1 MAAIGAIRK
10 HYGLLVIIIGL
21 ALLAFVLGDLFRSTN
36 RRQTNNVAVVN
47 GEKISYQDYS
57 NLAEMNVENAKR
69 NGSVSNDETFSLRN
83 QTLDQMIRKIIMD
96 KEFKSLGLAVS
107 SDELFDQFTGE
118 NPNQYVRQS
127 FSDANGNFDR
137 EAVLNSMRNLQNMDP
152 TYQAQWLKFEDAI
165 KEERINEKYE
175 TLLKKSFYMPTKLA
189 ERYFANKNDKRS
201 AEVYAVRYTAIPD
214 STVVLTAQDN
224 KAFFEANK
232 NKYQTDATRSID
244 YVIFEV
250 KPSQADRQDAMQYVA
265 DTKAGLAESTN
276 VANYVAYN
284 SDMPYDSTWKS
295 AKDIPVAVEN
305 EIANNEVGYVFGPY
319 ENNGYFNVGRIMAKE
334 NRSDSLKA
342 SHILISYAGAL
353 RTDATRTKEEANK
366 LADSLLN
373 VAKKANDF
381 EALATEFS
389 NDPSAK
395 TNNGDLGWFNDGMM
409 VTDFNE
415 FVQSNKV
422 GTIGMVETPFGFHII
437 KVTDKNE
444 AKPMARIAVI
454 AREIS
459 ASTATFQ
466 DVFSQ
471 ANKFSTEVKDAE
483 QFNKAVE
490 EQGLNKRTFPTLK
503 ENTYRITGLTNPRE
517 VVRWAFKEETKVG
530 DISTIFD
537 LENMYVIAMVTKAI
551 PEGVVP
557 MEEVAERYSYL
568 IKKEKKGEMLAEK
581 AAAYGTDYDRMINE
595 LGGEKT
601 TVENITLDGRSF
613 GNFGLE
619 DKAIGT
625 AMSMNEGVYSPII
638 KGGNAL
644 FVIKVAGETKA
655 APTADFSAIKREK
668 QSVFNNAILNGAAYS
683 ALYDNAKIENNGILF
698 F

>member
-1 MAAIGAIRK
+1 MAAIGTIRK

-21 ALLAFVLGDLFRSTN
+21 ALLAFVLGDLFRSTG
-36 RRQTNNVAVVN
+36 RRQTNNVAVVD

-57 NLAEMNVENAKR
+57 NLVDVNIENAKR
-69 NGSVSNDETFSLRN
+69 NGTLSNDDTFTLRN

-96 KEFKSLGLAVS
+96 KEFKSLGLTVS

-127 FSDANGNFDR
+127 FTDANGNFDR
-137 EAVLNSMRNLQNMDP
+137 EAVLNTMRELQNLDP

-165 KEERINEKYE
+165 KEERMNEKYDN
-175 TLLKKSFYMPTKLA
+175 LLKKSFYMPTKLA
-189 ERYFANKNDKRS
+189 ERYYASKNDKRT
-201 AEVYAVRYTAIPD
+201 AEVYAVRYTSIPD

-224 KAFFEANK
+224 KAFYEANK
-232 NKYQTDATRSID
+232 NKYQTDETRSID
-244 YVIFEV
+244 YIIFDV

-265 DTKAGLAESTN
+265 DTKAGLAETAN
-276 VANYVAYN
+276 VANFVAYN

-295 AKDIPVAVEN
+295 SKDLPVVVEN
-305 EIANNEVGYVFGPY
+305 EIVENEVGHVFGPY

-334 NRSDSLKA
+334 DRSDSLMA
-342 SHILISYAGAL
+342 SHILIGYEGAL
-353 RTDATRTKEEANK
+353 RSQATRTKDEANK

-389 NDPSAK
+389 DDPSAK
-395 TNNGDLGWFNDGMM
+395 TNNGDLGWFTDGQM
-409 VTDFNE
+409 VADFNE
-415 FVQSNKV
+415 FVQNNKV

-437 KVTDKNE
+437 KVTGKNDP
-444 AKPMARIAVI
+444 KPMARIAVI

-471 ANKFSTEVKDAE
+471 ANKFSTEVKNAE
-483 QFNKAVE
+483 QFNKVVE
-490 EQGLNKRTFPTLK
+490 EQGLNKRTFPTMRK
-503 ENTYRITGLTNPRE
+503 NTNRITGLNNPRE
-517 VVRWAFKEETKVG
+517 IVRWAFKKETKVG

-537 LENMYVIAMVTKAI
+537 LENMYVIAMVTKAM
-551 PEGVVP
+551 PEGVTP

-568 IKKEKKGEMLAEK
+568 IKKEKKGDMLVQK
-581 AAAYGTDYDRMINE
+581 AAAYGTDYEKMINE

-601 TVENITLDGRSF
+601 SVENITLEGRSF
-613 GNFGLE
+613 GSFGLE

-625 AMSMNEGVYSPII
+625 AMAMGENVYSPII
-638 KGGNAL
+638 KGGNAM
-644 FVIKVAGETKA
+644 FVIKVTGETKA
-655 APTADFSAIKREK
+655 AATTDYSAIKREK
-668 QSVFNNAILNGAAYS
+668 QSVFNNALLNGAAYS
-683 ALYDNAKIENNGILF
+683 ALYDDAKIENNGILF